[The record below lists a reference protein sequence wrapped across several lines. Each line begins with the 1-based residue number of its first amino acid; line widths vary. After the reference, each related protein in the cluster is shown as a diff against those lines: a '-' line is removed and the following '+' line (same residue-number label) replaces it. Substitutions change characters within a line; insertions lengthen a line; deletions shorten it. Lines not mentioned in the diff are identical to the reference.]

1 MISFQRWAKTFLFLI
16 VYIISGFALVLIIDG
31 LISGTELTPFNTTIE
46 TAILHIRAP
55 WLTDI
60 MVWITNIG
68 SPMTLTVI
76 AIGLVIALL
85 LHGETYDA
93 LLYIVSMSVGMIA
106 LIVMKDTFQMARP
119 DAVIIGISGWS
130 FPSGHATIAT
140 TFFFT
145 TAYSFYDWIESMWG
159 KTVLV
164 VGCIIGAGLISFSRI
179 YLGAHWSL
187 DILAGFALGLLVV
200 SFSALVF
207 NIFLEERRPKRRK
220 V

>member
-1 MISFQRWAKTFLFLI
+1 MFLL

-31 LISGTELTPFNTTIE
+31 LMTGTELTPFNTTIE
-46 TAILHIRAP
+46 AAILHIRAP
-55 WLTDI
+55 WLTPI
-60 MVWITNIG
+60 MVWVTNVG
-68 SPMTLTVI
+68 GPMTLTIAAIVLVVI
-76 AIGLVIALL
+76 LL
-85 LHGETYDA
+85 LRGETYDA

-119 DAVIIGISGWS
+119 DAVLIGISGWS

-145 TAYSFYDWIESMWG
+145 TAYSFFDWVETVWG
-159 KTVLV
+159 KVLL
-164 VGCIIGAGLISFSRI
+164 VGGCVFGAGLISFSRI

-187 DILAGFALGLLVV
+187 DILAGMALGLLTV

-207 NIFLEERRPKRRK
+207 NIFLEETRPKRRK
-220 V
+220 A